1 MPRLT
6 LDPND
11 DTPRYLQVEAAL
23 ARALERG
30 VWLPN
35 GALPPERNLALEL
48 GVSRLTVRKALERL
62 EERGAVTRRHGSGTF
77 AAHAL
82 APSRFEQGLG
92 AVTGFSE
99 DMRARGMQASSVW
112 IERSV
117 TLATPEEALAL
128 ALSPGSRVSRLLRV
142 RTADELPVA
151 VEFAVLPVR
160 FLPEPTEVTASLYA
174 ALEARGHRAVRALQ
188 RIRAVPLPEREA
200 GLLGV
205 PEGTPALHT
214 HRLSYLEGGVVLEFT
229 RAHYRADRYD
239 FVVEMGGRAS

>member
-1 MPRLT
+1 MPRLSF
-6 LDPND
+6 DPSD
-11 DTPRYLQVEAAL
+11 DTPLYLQVEAAL

-35 GALPPERNLALEL
+35 QALPPERNLASEL

-62 EERGAVTRRHGSGTF
+62 EARGALTRRHGSGTF

-82 APSRFEQGLG
+82 APSRFEQALG
-92 AVTGFSE
+92 ALTGFSQ

-112 IERSV
+112 LERAV

-142 RTADELPVA
+142 RAADELPVA
-151 VEFAVLPVR
+151 VEFAVLPMR
-160 FLPEPTEVTASLYA
+160 FLPDPELVTDSLYA
-174 ALEARGHRAVRALQ
+174 ALESRGHRAVRALQ
-188 RIRAVPLPEREA
+188 RIRAVPLPAREA

-214 HRLSYLEGGVVLEFT
+214 HRLSYLENGTVLEFT

-239 FVVEMGGRAS
+239 FVVEMGGRTA